1 MKTRFL
7 RYGLAVV
14 LGCVWLSL
22 FSRTTTS
29 ATDPRSACGP
39 PPTPELL
46 AVEPVTSPTTA
57 FTQTLYVRLGH
68 GRAITATSEAGTASV
83 SGLFS
88 ASALAPL
95 TVTLLPDIVHHFA
108 VTGLVEYAPGCY
120 YTLSTFSD
128 KNGAALDIRQIATL
142 TNTAYLP
149 LIARSSAARSF
160 PDTSGGIFVFNDQL
174 ATWGMTEAQVQFAAT
189 HYAGTQKILRDD
201 ARHLRQYNPNFLVLH
216 YRLGQAL
223 GHSTPDAAC
232 QPTNNYFDIIDGNA
246 WVQEW
251 PGDANV
257 QENWFF
263 HYTGSRVFSCDW
275 GHYLTELND
284 AGWRD
289 WWSTQAISQLTA
301 NEADGLFADSY
312 SPPNYFGHCAYQP
325 CLPDIDAAF
334 EQQWTDR
341 EHAFTDYIQSRFAGR
356 WKWLPNIGAL
366 ITSRDPS
373 DYSNLDGA
381 MIEGFAEWGY
391 GSYFDQADWELQ
403 QNRLLALIRADKIII
418 GQTYPNETDVN
429 ERLFVLGT
437 YLLIK
442 GRYTYLNLDTA
453 MEPEW
458 FPEYTIDLGRP
469 IDPLPIE
476 MATYLD
482 PAWQVYVRHYADGL
496 VLVNPSDSA
505 RNINLGGTYY
515 RVTPVGGGLVPE
527 DGSAPGTL
535 NYAAVTSIN
544 LGAYQAAVVVNAL
557 P

>member
-1 MKTRFL
+1 MLTRILL
-7 RYGLAVV
+7 RAAIVSLILTLFGSFSLTPSQPVIVSAPADTWLRLA
-14 LGCVWLSL
+14 
-22 FSRTTTS
+22 
-29 ATDPRSACGP
+29 D
-39 PPTPELL
+39 
-46 AVEPVTSPTTA
+46 
-57 FTQTLYVRLGH
+57 QN
-68 GRAITATSEAGTASV
+68 RAAWT
-83 SGLFS
+83 
-88 ASALAPL
+88 
-95 TVTLLPDIVHHFA
+95 
-108 VTGLVEYAPGCY
+108 
-120 YTLSTFSD
+120 
-128 KNGAALDIRQIATL
+128 IRQTSSL
-142 TNTAYLP
+142 TPTVYLP
-149 LIARSSAARSF
+149 LIARAATARSF
-160 PDTSGGIFVFNDQL
+160 PNTSEGIFVFNDQL
-174 ATWGMTEAQVQFAAT
+174 ATWGMTEAQYQFAAT

-232 QPTNNYFDIIDGNA
+232 QPTTDYFSIIDGNA

-251 PGDANV
+251 PGEANV

-263 HYTGSRVFSCDW
+263 HYNSSRVFSCDW

-284 AGWRD
+284 ASWRE
-289 WWSTQAISQLTA
+289 WWSTQVISQLIA
-301 NEADGLFADSY
+301 NEDDALFADSY
-312 SPPNYFGHCAYQP
+312 SPPNYFGHCAYNP
-325 CLPDIDAAF
+325 CLPDVDAAF
-334 EQQWTDR
+334 EQQWADR
-341 EHAFTDYIQSRFAGR
+341 EYAFTGYIQSRFASR

-391 GSYFDQADWELQ
+391 GNYFDQADWELQ

-418 GQTYPNETDVN
+418 GQTYPDETDVN
-429 ERLFVLGT
+429 ERLFVLGA

-442 GRYTYLNLDTA
+442 GRYTYINLDTA

-458 FPEYTIDLGRP
+458 FPEYAIDLGSP
-469 IDPLPIE
+469 IDPLPTEI
-476 MATYLD
+476 ATYLD
-482 PAWQVYVRHYADGL
+482 PTWQVYVRHYAKGM

-505 RNINLGGTYY
+505 RSINLGSTYY

-535 NYAAVTSIN
+535 NYTTVTSIN
-544 LGAYQAAVVVNAL
+544 LGANQAAIVLKAL